1 MSLPYPGIIGFVY
14 SFGAQF
20 TAPLCYVK
28 TCGQLS
34 EIGSLS
40 NYTRFPCI
48 LLLFLNQG
56 FLVYVILYCPFIPI
70 KGFVCNY
77 SILATIQLWKI
88 STNHPKLTRYH
99 YSRFPQ
105 YCELWLVSFSFCPFK
120 QGSVYFIILSHQ
132 ALLSRDLFVIP
143 VDTTMTNI
151 HNSPKMNSCTSKA
164 VISITQLHR
173 GQYCIN
179 GASLQ
184 QLHQ

>member
-1 MSLPYPGIIGFVY
+1 MFLPYPGIVGFVY

-28 TCGQLS
+28 TCGQPS

-88 STNHPKLTRYH
+88 STNHPKLTWYH

-120 QGSVYFIILSHQ
+120 QGFSIFCYSISSSPFIKG
-132 ALLSRDLFVIP
+132 FVC
-143 VDTTMTNI
+143 
-151 HNSPKMNSCTSKA
+151 NSCRYNNDKYTQFPQNEQLYIKGSDFNH
-164 VISITQLHR
+164 SIASRTVLYKR
-173 GQYCIN
+173 G
-179 GASLQ
+179 
-184 QLHQ
+184 